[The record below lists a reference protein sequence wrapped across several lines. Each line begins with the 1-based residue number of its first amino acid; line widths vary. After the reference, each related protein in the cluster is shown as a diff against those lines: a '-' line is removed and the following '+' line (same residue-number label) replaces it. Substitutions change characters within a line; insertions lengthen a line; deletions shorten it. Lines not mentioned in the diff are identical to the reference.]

1 MGLVRT
7 NRAHVGARE
16 GSGQVARMSIRLMLG
31 AVLLLLV
38 ASCAKRE
45 VLLEGERF
53 PVREDLA
60 ASVPVE
66 GKPAPTAAPEAA
78 NQSVAISLGGQTN
91 SGEWTHRGSNAR
103 HLMPH
108 SALSPSPRLAWSA
121 EIGAGSSR
129 KNRIAAA
136 PVVSGGRVFTIDA
149 AATVTATS
157 TGGATLW
164 SVDLTADFDA
174 GGGQSG
180 GGLAVAG
187 DTLFAATTG
196 YGEVVA
202 LNTATGAVL
211 WREELD
217 TPVSGA
223 PATDGTAVYVSG
235 RDGSAWAL
243 SASDGKVIWQ
253 VVGTPGSTAYVGSA
267 APTISDRLVIFP
279 SSGGELMAVLK
290 IGNGTRVWRTSMAG
304 KRLGRAYAQTPD
316 VTGDA
321 VITGSMLVAGTASG
335 RTVAMEAASGERIW
349 SAGEGALAPVAV
361 GGGSLF
367 LVNDQSEL
375 VRLDAATGE
384 VIWAV
389 AMPYYDTDKVKRRKG
404 IYAHYGPVLAGGRVM
419 VVSSDGL
426 LRAFDPTDGSLTHT
440 AEIPGGA
447 STQPA
452 VAGGVLYVVSGDGQ
466 LHAFR

>member
-1 MGLVRT
+1 MT
-7 NRAHVGARE
+7 
-16 GSGQVARMSIRLMLG
+16 IRLMLG
-31 AVLLLLV
+31 AGLLLL
-38 ASCAKRE
+38 AAACAERE
-45 VLLEGERF
+45 VILEGERF

-66 GKPAPTAAPEAA
+66 GQPAPTAAPEAA
-78 NQSVAISLGGQTN
+78 NRSVAISLGGQTN
-91 SGEWTHRGSNAR
+91 SSEWTHRGSNAR
-103 HLMPH
+103 RLMPH
-108 SALSPSPRLAWSA
+108 AALSPTPQLAWSA
-121 EIGAGSSR
+121 EIGSGSSR

-136 PVVSGGRVFTIDA
+136 PVVSGGRVFTVDA
-149 AATVTATS
+149 GVVVTATS
-157 TGGATLW
+157 TGGAVLW
-164 SVDLTADFDA
+164 STDLTADFDA

-187 DTLFAATTG
+187 DTLFATTG
-196 YGEVVA
+196 FGELVA
-202 LNTATGAVL
+202 LNSATGAIL

-217 TPVSGA
+217 TPISGA
-223 PATDGTAVYVSG
+223 PATDGKAVYVSG

-243 SASDGKVIWQ
+243 SAKDGKVIWQ
-253 VVGTPGSTAYVGSA
+253 VIGTPSNTAYVGSA
-267 APTISDRLVIFP
+267 APTITDRVVIFP
-279 SSGGELMAVLK
+279 SSAGELTAVLK
-290 IGNGTRVWRTSMAG
+290 IGNGTKVWRASIAG
-304 KRLGRAYAQTPD
+304 KRLGQAYALTPD

-321 VITGSMLVAGTASG
+321 VITGSLLVAGTASG
-335 RTVAMEAASGERIW
+335 RTVAMDASTGERIW
-349 SAGEGALAPVAV
+349 AAGEGALAPVAV

-367 LVNDQSEL
+367 LVNDQAKL
-375 VRLDAATGE
+375 VRLDASTGE

-389 AMPYYDTDKVKRRKG
+389 PMPYYDTDKVKRRKG

-426 LRAFDPTDGSLTHT
+426 LRAFDPASGTLTHT

-452 VAGGVLYVVSGDGQ
+452 VAGGVLYVVGGDGQ